1 MNSAARERV
10 EGRSH
15 PFSFRPFSSSATGFL
30 ATRAPKALGAFHDKD
45 TARRKADGERG
56 AGIKGRKKE
65 HENQFSPRLPLR
77 SFMRNCTGL
86 RNRKKHKSS
95 PGNPVDSFLLQI
107 NDSLLPS
114 ISRFVQ
120 RVRLFSP
127 SFRYRR
133 ILLCIYIYIHVV
145 YTRTFLF
152 HRLRFSV
159 ETFAQIAEKS
169 VRQSRRIIR
178 DVFVDRS
185 RALNSKRGKRD
196 RIKRGYYS
204 SWPD

>member
-1 MNSAARERV
+1 MPRDFSRPERRKHSALFTTKTRHGERRMAK
-10 EGRSH
+10 EEQGSRGGRKS
-15 PFSFRPFSSSATGFL
+15 
-30 ATRAPKALGAFHDKD
+30 TRINLVRDYRYD
-45 TARRKADGERG
+45 LLWETARDYEIARNTNR
-56 AGIKGRKKE
+56 
-65 HENQFSPRLPLR
+65 PRVTRSTR
-77 SFMRNCTGL
+77 SFSRLMIPFC
-86 RNRKKHKSS
+86 
-95 PGNPVDSFLLQI
+95 
-107 NDSLLPS
+107 LPS
-114 ISRFVQ
+114 LVSSNAYAYFLRALDIVA
-120 RVRLFSP
+120 
-127 SFRYRR
+127 SFYV
-133 ILLCIYIYIHVV
+133 YIYIHVV

-204 SWPD
+204 SWPDWSG